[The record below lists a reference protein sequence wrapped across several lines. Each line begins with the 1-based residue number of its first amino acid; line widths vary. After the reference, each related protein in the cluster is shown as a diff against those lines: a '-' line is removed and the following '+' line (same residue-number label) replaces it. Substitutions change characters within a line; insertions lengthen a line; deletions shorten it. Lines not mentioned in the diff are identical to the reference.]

1 MEKILTV
8 VVPTYN
14 MEDYLD
20 RCLSSL
26 IVTKELMAMLEV
38 LVVNDGSKD
47 RSSEI
52 AHSYE
57 AKHPETFK
65 VIDKENGNYGSC
77 INVGIK
83 QASGKYF
90 RILDA
95 DDWFDTE
102 DFTLFLKKLSSTDAD
117 LIFTDYTECIV
128 GGETIRCYMPESML
142 ENVTYDTSAFLSYA
156 LNYYFQ
162 MHRMTYRRQV
172 LVDSETVLQ
181 EGISYTDT
189 EYCFYPIRKVLTMER
204 FNLSPYQY
212 MVGRLGQSMSDE
224 ALKKSLWQ
232 LRKVLEALIISYER
246 HAEDMPEAVKV
257 TSWKYV
263 EGKFFLYYSF
273 LLSER
278 KREVQLDKEM
288 KEMDSFLDNHTFFYA
303 LTDNFTHN
311 RIHYVRVW
319 RKWSLYNTFFVFQLN
334 NWCWKKIKIV
344 VDWKKS
350 RRKS

>member
-1 MEKILTV
+1 MEKILTIV
-8 VVPTYN
+8 IPTYN
-14 MEDYLD
+14 MEKYLD

-26 IVTKELMAMLEV
+26 VVEPDWMDRLEV

-47 RSSEI
+47 RSSAI
-52 AHSYE
+52 AHGYE
-57 AKHPETFK
+57 SKYPRTFK

-77 INVGIK
+77 VNAGIQ
-83 QASGKYF
+83 QALGKYF

-102 DFTLFLKKLSSTDAD
+102 DFFSFLKKLSTSDAD

-128 GGETIRCYMPESML
+128 GGETVRRCMPEAML
-142 ENVTYDTSAFLSYA
+142 ENVTYDTSAFMSFA

-162 MHRMTYRRQV
+162 MHRMTYKRQV

-204 FNLSPYQY
+204 VNLSPYQY
-212 MVGRLGQSMSDE
+212 MVGRIGQSMSDE

-257 TSWKYV
+257 TSRKYV
-263 EGKFFLYYSF
+263 EGKFILYYSF
-273 LLSER
+273 LLTEF
-278 KREVQLDKEM
+278 KRDIPLDEEM
-288 KEMDSFLDNHTFFYA
+288 KEMDSFLGNHAYFYA

-319 RKWSLYNTFFVFQLN
+319 RKWSLYNTFFLFQFN
-334 NWCWKKIKIV
+334 NWCWKIIKVV
-344 VDWKKS
+344 VDW
-350 RRKS
+350 RKSQRR